1 MRITHYAAALT
12 LALSIPGMTAT
23 AASAETT
30 DVLSPSAHPVELR
43 TAPRKLSVTYTYQG
57 QEHTL
62 EDFLTRTKTNGFLV
76 LDGQDI
82 VAERY
87 SGASRATR
95 FQSWSMAKSF
105 TSAAVGI
112 ALGEGRISSVD
123 DPVDKYLPE
132 LAGSGY
138 AGVPIRELLRMSSGI
153 DWDEATDA
161 PRLQAAANKGY
172 PITEMAARQK
182 RGWDWGTRF
191 EYTSMNSFVLARLV
205 TKATG
210 VPYHTYV
217 QRKIWQ
223 PAGMES
229 TATVGNDSHGDSLGY
244 CCYYATDRDYARFG
258 LLYLHGGQADGRQ
271 VVPASWVRASTA
283 PSPANP
289 RYGLHWWLGEGRDFM
304 AAGLGG
310 QYIYVSPEHGVVVVK
325 SATAGGRPDQE
336 EALVAF
342 HAVAAEVVRT
352 RSGAG
357 RGHTSQV
364 TGRLLTP

>member
-1 MRITHYAAALT
+1 MRITHYAVALL
-12 LALSIPGMTAT
+12 LAPAVPGMTVT
-23 AASAETT
+23 AAAAPAGTT
-30 DVLSPSAHPVELR
+30 DVLRPSAHPVKLR
-43 TAPRKLSVTYTYQG
+43 SAPRELSVTYAYQG

-62 EDFLTRTKTNGFLV
+62 EDFLTRTKTNGFVV

-87 SGASRATR
+87 WGASRATR

-112 ALGEGRISSVD
+112 ALGEGRIRSVD

-153 DWDEATDA
+153 EWDEGTDA
-161 PRLQAAANKGY
+161 PRLQATAGKGY
-172 PITEMAARQK
+172 PISKMAARQE
-182 RGWDWGTRF
+182 RGWEPGTRF

-217 QRKIWQ
+217 QRKIWR

-229 TATVGNDSHGDSLGY
+229 TANVGNDSHGDSLGY
-244 CCYYATDRDYARFG
+244 CCYYATDRDFARFG
-258 LLYLHGGQADGRQ
+258 LLYLRGGKANGRQ
-271 VVPASWVRASTA
+271 VVPASWVKASTT
-283 PSPANP
+283 PSPVNP
-289 RYGLHWWLGEGRDFM
+289 RYGLHWWLGGGGDFL
-304 AAGLGG
+304 AAGFGG
-310 QYIYVSPEHGVVVVK
+310 QYIYVSPRHGVVIVK
-325 SATAGGRPDQE
+325 SAVAGGRPDQE

-342 HAVAAEVVRT
+342 RAVAAEVART
-352 RSGAG
+352 R
-357 RGHTSQV
+357 
-364 TGRLLTP
+364 